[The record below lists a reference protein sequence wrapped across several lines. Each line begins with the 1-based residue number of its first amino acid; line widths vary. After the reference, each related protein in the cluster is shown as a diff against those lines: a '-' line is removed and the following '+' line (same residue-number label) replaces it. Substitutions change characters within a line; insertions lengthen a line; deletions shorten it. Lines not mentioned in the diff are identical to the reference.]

1 MSDFLLGYCVG
12 MSVAYVGMSVA
23 CVSMAVAWVIAAI
36 ILSLRS

>member
-12 MSVAYVGMSVA
+12 ATVVWI
-23 CVSMAVAWVIAAI
+23 SMVVAWIIAAI